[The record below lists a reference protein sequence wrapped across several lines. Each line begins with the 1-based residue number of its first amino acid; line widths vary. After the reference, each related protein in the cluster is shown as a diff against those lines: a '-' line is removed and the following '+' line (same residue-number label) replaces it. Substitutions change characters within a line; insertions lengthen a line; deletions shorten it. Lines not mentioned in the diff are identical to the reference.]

1 MKRKIIL
8 IAILFIILSILAF
21 FVFFPF
27 ESLIKKNIENYLGKN
42 ISIKKIKIKWNYVY
56 AEEIVM
62 KTPSGEDFLKI
73 KELKIQLYLLSL
85 LRKKF
90 DFGEIHLESPYL
102 YLKRS
107 KKGLWQI
114 PMLKKEE
121 QKEPVNFYFKE
132 FKVTDGIIRIE
143 DELKRFDLQLIDFK
157 MSIKN
162 RSSFAGE
169 IDISAEGKCNEG
181 GIIKLKS
188 EGNLN
193 EENFTGNLVI
203 NDLNIQVLRP
213 YIRGD
218 VTIKKGY
225 LSLNSNFIVNKGYV
239 KAPSILKAKAM
250 EIESKGFF
258 MGISAPVLIKL
269 LEKKGEIVISFN
281 IWGRWDNLQ
290 TDLEKA
296 IKAEISEEL
305 GKRITSPIGTI
316 IKPLEKIF

>member
-8 IAILFIILSILAF
+8 IAILLIILSISAF

-27 ESLIKKNIENYLGKN
+27 ESLIKKNIENYLDKN
-42 ISIKKIKIKWNYVY
+42 ISIKKLKIKWNNVY

-62 KTPSGEDFLKI
+62 KTPSGEEFLKI
-73 KELKIQLYLLSL
+73 KELKIKLYLLSL

-90 DFGEIHLESPYL
+90 DFKEIHLESPSL
-102 YLKRS
+102 YLRKS
-107 KKGLWQI
+107 KNGVWQI
-114 PMLKKEE
+114 PIFKKEE

-157 MSIKN
+157 MAIKN
-162 RSSFAGE
+162 HSSFAGK
-169 IDISAEGKCNEG
+169 IDITAEGKCTEG

-188 EGNLN
+188 EGNLK
-193 EENFTGNLVI
+193 EEIFTGTLVI
-203 NDLNIQVLRP
+203 NDLNIQVLKP
-213 YIRGD
+213 YIKGD

-225 LSLNSNFIVNKGYV
+225 LSLNANFTVNKGYV
-239 KAPSILKAKAM
+239 KAPSILKAKAI
-250 EIESKGFF
+250 EIEPKGFL
-258 MGISAPVLIKL
+258 MGISAPVFIKL
-269 LEKKGEIVISFN
+269 LEKRGEIVISFN

-296 IKAEISEEL
+296 IKAEASKEL
-305 GKRITSPIGTI
+305 GKTITSPIRTI